1 MQEAAM
7 ICFAGSVIGVVIGCL
22 VMIPFGNFIET
33 QFGMPYLTPDVPW
46 VIMVAVISLVVSAV
60 AGSLTSIVASRKISR
75 MDTGLILRE
84 N

>member
-1 MQEAAM
+1 
-7 ICFAGSVIGVVIGCL
+7 
-22 VMIPFGNFIET
+22 
-33 QFGMPYLTPDVPW
+33 MPYLTPDVPW
-46 VIMVAVISLVVSAV
+46 IVVVAVISLVVSAV